1 MSRTRSIITSIALCA
16 ALGTT
21 LAGCTS
27 TAEDNT
33 AAACDAYDSFVA
45 SVAEARSSL
54 TTASTVGEIA
64 DARDSV
70 KDAYAKLDDAL
81 GSVSADRK
89 AALEDAWSAYNDA
102 VSDVDPSLTVP
113 EAAKTLT
120 EEVGAIETAQADLS
134 TDLTCP

>member
-1 MSRTRSIITSIALCA
+1 MSRTRNIITSIALCA

-27 TAEDNT
+27 SPEDNS
-33 AAACDAYDSFVA
+33 AAACEAYDAFTS

-54 TTASTVGEIA
+54 TTSSSVGEIA

-81 GSVSADRK
+81 GDVSADRK

-113 EAAKTLT
+113 EAAESLSD
-120 EEVGAIETAQADLS
+120 EVGAIESAQASLS
-134 TDLTCP
+134 EDLTCP